1 MKNRIL
7 TGMAVIVMTAL
18 LAGCGKVP
26 QAQVD
31 EANAAIEAAQTAQ
44 ADVYVPADFAAL
56 QDSMRAVNAYIE
68 GQKSK
73 LFKKYGPAKENL
85 TKVVALAKTVQ
96 ESAVARKEE
105 VKKEVETLIES
116 LKGVIEEN
124 SKLFPRAPRGKEGAP
139 VLEQMKTEM
148 ETVSAA
154 SAEAQNLY
162 VDGKYMD
169 ALNKLKAAKETADKI
184 NNDLKEAIKKVGGR
198 I

>member
-18 LAGCGKVP
+18 LASCGKVP
-26 QAQVD
+26 QAQID
-31 EANAAIEAAQTAQ
+31 EANAAIDSAKTAQ

-73 LFKKYGPAKENL
+73 LFKKYAPAKENL
-85 TKVVALAKTVQ
+85 TKVVALAKTVK
-96 ESAVARKEE
+96 ENAVARKEE

-124 SKLFPRAPRGKEGAP
+124 AKLFPRAPRGKEGAA

-154 SAEAQNLY
+154 SADAQNLY
-162 VDGKYMD
+162 VEGKYMD

>member
-1 MKNRIL
+1 
-7 TGMAVIVMTAL
+7 
-18 LAGCGKVP
+18 
-26 QAQVD
+26 
-31 EANAAIEAAQTAQ
+31 
-44 ADVYVPADFAAL
+44 
-56 QDSMRAVNAYIE
+56 MRAVNAYIE

-124 SKLFPRAPRGKEGAP
+124 TKLFPRAPRGKEGAA

-162 VDGKYMD
+162 VEGKYMD